1 MLVKKNR
8 WCSALLLISSVALLF
23 INSAAAKQVTLN
35 LKKTDIHA
43 LIETVAEVTGKNFV
57 VDPRVNGL
65 VTVISAKEIDEK
77 ALYQVFLSVLQV
89 HGFAVVNLGTVIKI
103 LPEGNALQGPINVT
117 DKAELGVSDELVTR
131 IIQLEHIAPKSLLPI
146 IRPLMP
152 QQAMIATPPNSNLLL
167 ITDRAANVI
176 RISEI
181 IKKID
186 LPQTTEV
193 EVIRLEHAMANDV
206 ASLIQQ
212 LRRKTMDASN
222 SQQIAADQRSNSLLL
237 SGDVSQRLQ
246 LRSLIAHLDTPIENS
261 GNTQVIFLKYANAK
275 NLAALL
281 TEISNSKQIGGQPTG
296 IGGHANKVSI
306 QADETTNALIITAAA
321 PRFEELRR
329 IISQLDL
336 RRAQV
341 LVEAIIAEVNSDFL
355 RELGAEGFFTRVL
368 GNNTLG
374 PGISSLG
381 SGALSEV
388 IRNTTTADQGGQGLT
403 LDLANLS
410 GKNRWGLLLKA
421 LEGNSSTNIL
431 STPTIVTLDNHEANF
446 VVAQNVPF
454 VTGQYTNSGEGNDSV
469 NPFQTIQRENVGL
482 TLKITPQIND
492 GSSIR
497 LAIEQE
503 SSSISNSSIATDLI
517 TNERKITTSVIVD
530 DDEILVLGGLNQNN
544 ETETVTRT
552 PLLGSIPLL
561 GRLFQTTSKT
571 KSKQILMVFIHPV
584 ILRDAS
590 HRELQTNAKYR
601 LLREEQDRSKEKDR
615 GLTSRELTRLPE
627 LNTADKTER
636 VQAQEKHPEDTAKQS
651 TNKNSNKRRIHGLAG
666 YRLIQ

>member
-1 MLVKKNR
+1 M
-8 WCSALLLISSVALLF
+8 
-23 INSAAAKQVTLN
+23 
-35 LKKTDIHA
+35 
-43 LIETVAEVTGKNFV
+43 
-57 VDPRVNGL
+57 
-65 VTVISAKEIDEK
+65 
-77 ALYQVFLSVLQV
+77 
-89 HGFAVVNLGTVIKI
+89 
-103 LPEGNALQGPINVT
+103 
-117 DKAELGVSDELVTR
+117 
-131 IIQLEHIAPKSLLPI
+131 
-146 IRPLMP
+146 
-152 QQAMIATPPNSNLLL
+152 
-167 ITDRAANVI
+167 
-176 RISEI
+176 
-181 IKKID
+181 
-186 LPQTTEV
+186 
-193 EVIRLEHAMANDV
+193 
-206 ASLIQQ
+206 
-212 LRRKTMDASN
+212 
-222 SQQIAADQRSNSLLL
+222 
-237 SGDVSQRLQ
+237 
-246 LRSLIAHLDTPIENS
+246 
-261 GNTQVIFLKYANAK
+261 
-275 NLAALL
+275 
-281 TEISNSKQIGGQPTG
+281 
-296 IGGHANKVSI
+296 
-306 QADETTNALIITAAA
+306 
-321 PRFEELRR
+321 
-329 IISQLDL
+329 
-336 RRAQV
+336 
-341 LVEAIIAEVNSDFL
+341 
-355 RELGAEGFFTRVL
+355 
-368 GNNTLG
+368 
-374 PGISSLG
+374 
-381 SGALSEV
+381 
-388 IRNTTTADQGGQGLT
+388 
-403 LDLANLS
+403 
-410 GKNRWGLLLKA
+410 LKA

>member
-8 WCSALLLISSVALLF
+8 WCSALLLISCVALLF
-23 INSAAAKQVTLN
+23 INSVAAKQVTLN

-77 ALYQVFLSVLQV
+77 VLYQVFLSVLQV

-103 LPEGNALQGPINVT
+103 LPEGNALQGPINLT
-117 DKAELGVSDELVTR
+117 DKAELRVSDELVTR

-212 LRRKTMDASN
+212 LRRKTMDSSN
-222 SQQIAADQRSNSLLL
+222 GQRIAADQRSNSLLL
-237 SGDVSQRLQ
+237 TGDVSQRLQ

-281 TEISNSKQIGGQPTG
+281 TEISNSKQIGGQPPG

-306 QADETTNALIITAAA
+306 QADETTNALIITAAT

-410 GKNRWGLLLKA
+410 GKNRWGLLIKA

-503 SSSISNSSIATDLI
+503 SSSISNSSVATDLI

-561 GRLFQTTSKT
+561 GRLFQTTGKT

-627 LNTADKTER
+627 FNTADKTER
-636 VQAQEKHPEDTAKQS
+636 VQAQEKRPEDTAKQS
-651 TNKNSNKRRIHGLAG
+651 TNKSSNKRRIHGLAG